1 MSENEPII
9 VETENQEIENNV
21 ETTVKDTAQASSQ
34 RDWEAEART
43 MGWTDKFKGDPTKF
57 IDAKTFVEKGENEI
71 GLIKAD
77 VRKLQG
83 VTKEKDEFIKR
94 IAEDNARIRQELDK
108 ARQKEVDKSLHQA
121 FEDGDKERYD
131 QAIKER
137 DEFIKSQ
144 KEYEIKNSQPE
155 PVNNNV
161 PTEIVNWVE
170 NNPAYKT
177 DENYRRRTDAEF
189 RYICD
194 LNPNNTIQQNLDL
207 LTEKISAINNK
218 PKFNAVG
225 GSQTPIINGDRKKS
239 FNDLPELEKDICRK
253 YVKNGTFK
261 DTQGYVDIYFNQ

>member
-9 VETENQEIENNV
+9 VETESQEIESTVETKDNNV
-21 ETTVKDTAQASSQ
+21 NSTQPQ
-34 RDWEAEART
+34 RDWENEARV

-83 VTKEKDEFIKR
+83 ITKEKDEFIKR

-108 ARQKEVDKSLHQA
+108 ARQKEVDKSMHQA

-131 QAIKER
+131 QAIKDR

-144 KEYEIKNSQPE
+144 KEYEIKNSQPATS
-155 PVNNNV
+155 NNV
-161 PTEIVNWVE
+161 PQEIVNWVE

-194 LNPNNTIQQNLDL
+194 LNPNNSIQQNLDL
-207 LTEKISAINNK
+207 LTEKVSAINNK

-225 GSQTPIINGDRKKS
+225 GSQTPIVSGDRKKGY
-239 FNDLPELEKDICRK
+239 NDLPEEAKDLCK
-253 YVKNGTFK
+253 QYVKKGIFK
-261 DTQGYVDIYFNQ
+261 DNQSYADIYFNQ